1 MYRLRQFAK
10 LAPLTLV
17 PFLVTTVNA
26 DVPPA
31 PLAPAKGVFLWGDNS
46 NRLISN
52 APDAPNAVRQPTKV
66 DFLGDQT
73 IKDLSV
79 SPKFALAVLK
89 NGNVVQWSSPADHQ
103 KLGKLPSIA
112 KVLISQ
118 KSNHAIALGSN
129 GKIYSWEPE
138 TPQQVKEVEL
148 VDSKLGWF
156 EKIVDVQ
163 CGIDHLVALT
173 NQGKVFSGFLSNND
187 SAQHHGQLGIAALPH
202 FEPIPEPL
210 KLHQIKLLEGEI
222 KQIACGNYH
231 TLFLNNNQEL
241 YGCGSNQ
248 FGQLMLPFTWKNTK
262 VSVPTKLQSQ
272 CTSVAAG
279 SSISLFNQQG
289 SWMASGNGEF
299 GQFGTG
305 AFSQCQVS
313 PIRISALENM
323 REFDEASNSVKE
335 IAVDQFSIG
344 STHMFA
350 TLNNAARDHLLWGSN
365 EKGQLGNNKLSK
377 VVKPIPA
384 TSASPIYQ
392 AMGKVKLVTGD
403 KISGSFTL

>member
-1 MYRLRQFAK
+1 MAIS
-10 LAPLTLV
+10 A
-17 PFLVTTVNA
+17 NA
-26 DVPPA
+26 DAPPA
-31 PLAPAKGVFLWGDNS
+31 PLAPMKGVFLWGDNS

-52 APDAPNAVRQPTKV
+52 APDAPTAVRQPTKV
-66 DFLGDQT
+66 DFLGEST
-73 IKDLSV
+73 IKDLAV

-89 NGNVVQWSSPADHQ
+89 SGKVMQWTSPSDHT
-103 KLGKLPSIA
+103 KVGKLPSIA

-129 GKIYSWEPE
+129 GKIYSWEPD
-138 TPQQVKEVEL
+138 TPQQVKEVKL

-156 EKIVDVQ
+156 EKFVDVQ

-173 NQGKVFSGFLSNND
+173 NQGKVFSGFLSNNE
-187 SAQHHGQLGIAALPH
+187 SAQHHGQLGIAAFPH

-210 KLHQIKLLEGEI
+210 QLHQIKLVEGQT

-231 TLFLNNNQEL
+231 TLLLNDREEL
-241 YGCGSNQ
+241 FGCGSNQ

-272 CTSVAAG
+272 CTSIAAG
-279 SSISLFNQQG
+279 SSVSLFKQQD

-305 AFSQCQVS
+305 SFSQCQVS
-313 PIRISALENM
+313 PIRISTLENM
-323 REFDEASNSVKE
+323 REFDEASNSVKAIRAE
-335 IAVDQFSIG
+335 KFSIG

-350 TLNNAARDHLLWGSN
+350 ALNDVARDHLLWGSN

-377 VVKPIPA
+377 IVKPLPA
-384 TSASPIYQ
+384 TSVSPVYQ
-392 AMGKVKLVTGD
+392 ALGQVKLVAGD
-403 KISGSFTL
+403 KISGSFSV